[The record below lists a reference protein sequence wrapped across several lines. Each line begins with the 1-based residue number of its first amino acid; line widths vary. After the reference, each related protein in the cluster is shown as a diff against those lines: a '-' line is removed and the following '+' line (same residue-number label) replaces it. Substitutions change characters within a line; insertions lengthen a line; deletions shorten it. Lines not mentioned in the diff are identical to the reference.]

1 MDEKQFQFLTRIQ
14 ERVLLLMRQI
24 TDQTPLLPI
33 FAMLHDRTMD
43 ERLFLKLLQHK
54 VDSKQEISTFIGHRS
69 MDEKPFLQQ
78 LKQTVDGAVIAIPGE
93 LQEISRLIEERLKN
107 L

>member
-24 TDQTPLLPI
+24 TDQTPLSPI

-54 VDSKQEISTFIGHRS
+54 IDQEASQQEISTFIGHRS
-69 MDEKPFLQQ
+69 MDEKPFLQ
-78 LKQTVDGAVIAIPGE
+78 
-93 LQEISRLIEERLKN
+93 
-107 L
+107 